1 MGSLWYSYLD
11 PSQSAHERNFQNGCL
26 VGGWIEDII
35 IYVRFS
41 SNYEMYRS
49 LYDYTGK
56 DKGVLPLR
64 VGEKFRFIEQHDAN
78 WWKMRSQNG
87 SVGLVPAC
95 YLEAVDRVSVRRTP
109 FWYLAC
115 VIVKWLVCWQLFTI
129 QFFRHFY
136 LFGYVVENLNLV
148 TSLFAF
154 LKTCLAIY
162 FTALYM
168 QRFHTSSEIVCMN
181 GADAKHAWIIR
192 YWGCTEILPN

>member
-1 MGSLWYSYLD
+1 
-11 PSQSAHERNFQNGCL
+11 
-26 VGGWIEDII
+26 
-35 IYVRFS
+35 
-41 SNYEMYRS
+41 MYRS

-148 TSLFAF
+148 MSLFAF

>member
-1 MGSLWYSYLD
+1 MVFVPRPLAICAWEKFLKWLSRWS
-11 PSQSAHERNFQNGCL
+11 
-26 VGGWIEDII
+26 IEDII

-162 FTALYM
+162 FTALR
-168 QRFHTSSEIVCMN
+168 QISNKIFGKISAQTR
-181 GADAKHAWIIR
+181 
-192 YWGCTEILPN
+192 